1 LIFYY
6 SRGKKTKIFAQALG
20 EFLEQDVLELESDL
34 NKRGK
39 FSFFFKALRLAF
51 SGKGYAV
58 SNMESIKITA
68 EEIFLCAPIWG
79 GQIAAPVKYFL
90 ENADLKDKKVN
101 LLLTASV
108 PVEKYR
114 LDALEFL
121 RKFPCITGEAY
132 IFATSGKVPPEKETI
147 KEQLHEILPAST

>member
-1 LIFYY
+1 LVFYY
-6 SRGKKTKIFAQALG
+6 SRGQKTKIFAQALG
-20 EFLEQDVLELESDL
+20 EFLGQGVTELESDL

-39 FSFFFKALRLAF
+39 FGFFFKALRLAC
-51 SGKGYAV
+51 SGKSYAV
-58 SNMESIKITA
+58 SNMENIQIAA

-79 GQIAAPVKYFL
+79 GQIAAPAKFFL
-90 ENADLKDKKVN
+90 EKADLKDKKVN

-108 PVEKYR
+108 PVEKYK

-132 IFATSGKVPPEKETI
+132 IFAATDTAEKETI
-147 KEQLHEILPAST
+147 KEQLREILPDGGA